1 MHTRRNFYMK
11 FTKSIAVMAA
21 ISVGIMFA
29 VTANVDANAKVKHT
43 VQNGDTIS
51 GLSQQYHV
59 SQKKIQKANKGKD
72 INTIYVGEVFVF
84 DGKGHVKIDKNS
96 AKAPVNT
103 NSSNANTQTTA
114 SAANTSSVAAPQAT
128 TQSAAPVQQAPSAPV
143 AAAAPTSPTPAASA
157 PVASNGTMDGIAQAE
172 SGNNYNAR
180 NGQYIGKYQL
190 SASYL
195 NGDYSPAHQ
204 EEVAQQYAVSRY
216 GSVQAAAAYHAAH
229 GSW

>member
-1 MHTRRNFYMK
+1 MK

-143 AAAAPTSPTPAASA
+143 AAAAPTSPAPAASA
-157 PVASNGTMDGIAQAE
+157 PVASNGTMAGIAQAE

>member
-1 MHTRRNFYMK
+1 MK

-143 AAAAPTSPTPAASA
+143 AAAAPTSPAPAASA

>member
-1 MHTRRNFYMK
+1 MK

-128 TQSAAPVQQAPSAPV
+128 TQSAAPIQQAPSAPV
-143 AAAAPTSPTPAASA
+143 AAAAPTSPAPAASA

>member
-1 MHTRRNFYMK
+1 MK

-29 VTANVDANAKVKHT
+29 VTANVDANTKVKHT

-103 NSSNANTQTTA
+103 NSNNASTQTTA

-128 TQSAAPVQQAPSAPV
+128 TQSSAAPVQQAPTAP
-143 AAAAPTSPTPAASA
+143 APAASA

>member
-1 MHTRRNFYMK
+1 MK

-103 NSSNANTQTTA
+103 NSNNANTQTTA
-114 SAANTSSVAAPQAT
+114 SAANTGSVAAPQAT

-143 AAAAPTSPTPAASA
+143 AAAAPTSPAPAASA

>member
-1 MHTRRNFYMK
+1 MK

-128 TQSAAPVQQAPSAPV
+128 TQSAAPVQQAPV
-143 AAAAPTSPTPAASA
+143 AAAAPTSPAPAASA

>member
-1 MHTRRNFYMK
+1 MK

-29 VTANVDANAKVKHT
+29 VAANVDANAKVKHT

-103 NSSNANTQTTA
+103 NSNNANTQTTA
-114 SAANTSSVAAPQAT
+114 SAANTNSVAAPQAT
-128 TQSAAPVQQAPSAPV
+128 TQSAAPVQQAPV
-143 AAAAPTSPTPAASA
+143 AAAAPTSPAPAASA

>member
-1 MHTRRNFYMK
+1 MK
-11 FTKSIAVMAA
+11 FTKSIAAMAA

-103 NSSNANTQTTA
+103 NSNNANTQTTA
-114 SAANTSSVAAPQAT
+114 SAANTNSVAAPQAT
-128 TQSAAPVQQAPSAPV
+128 TQSAAPVQQAPV
-143 AAAAPTSPTPAASA
+143 AAAAPTSPAPAASA

>member
-1 MHTRRNFYMK
+1 M
-11 FTKSIAVMAA
+11 
-21 ISVGIMFA
+21 
-29 VTANVDANAKVKHT
+29 
-43 VQNGDTIS
+43 
-51 GLSQQYHV
+51 

-143 AAAAPTSPTPAASA
+143 AAAAPTSPAPAASA

>member
-1 MHTRRNFYMK
+1 MK
-11 FTKSIAVMAA
+11 FTKSIAAMAA

-114 SAANTSSVAAPQAT
+114 SAANTNSVAAPQAT
-128 TQSAAPVQQAPSAPV
+128 TQSAAPVQQAPV
-143 AAAAPTSPTPAASA
+143 AAAAPTSPAPAASA

>member
-1 MHTRRNFYMK
+1 MK
-11 FTKSIAVMAA
+11 FTKSIAAMAA

-103 NSSNANTQTTA
+103 NSNNANTQTTA

-128 TQSAAPVQQAPSAPV
+128 TQSAAPVQQAPV
-143 AAAAPTSPTPAASA
+143 AAAAPTSPAPAASA

>member
-1 MHTRRNFYMK
+1 MK

-143 AAAAPTSPTPAASA
+143 AAASPTSPAPAASA

>member
-1 MHTRRNFYMK
+1 MK

-103 NSSNANTQTTA
+103 NSNNANTQTTA

-128 TQSAAPVQQAPSAPV
+128 TQSAAPVQQAPTAPV
-143 AAAAPTSPTPAASA
+143 QQAPTAPAPAASA

-190 SASYL
+190 LASYL

>member
-1 MHTRRNFYMK
+1 MK
-11 FTKSIAVMAA
+11 FTKSIAAMAA

-103 NSSNANTQTTA
+103 NSNNANTQTTT
-114 SAANTSSVAAPQAT
+114 SAANTNSVAAPQAT
-128 TQSAAPVQQAPSAPV
+128 TQSAAPVQQAPV
-143 AAAAPTSPTPAASA
+143 AAAAPTSPAPAASA

>member
-1 MHTRRNFYMK
+1 MK

-29 VTANVDANAKVKHT
+29 VTANVDANTKVKHT

-103 NSSNANTQTTA
+103 NSNNASTQTTA

-128 TQSAAPVQQAPSAPV
+128 TQSAAPQATTQSSAAPVQQAPTAP
-143 AAAAPTSPTPAASA
+143 APAASA

>member
-103 NSSNANTQTTA
+103 NSNNANTQTTA
-114 SAANTSSVAAPQAT
+114 SAANTNSVAAPQAT
-128 TQSAAPVQQAPSAPV
+128 TQSAAPVQQAPV
-143 AAAAPTSPTPAASA
+143 AAAAPTSPAPAASA

>member
-1 MHTRRNFYMK
+1 MK
-11 FTKSIAVMAA
+11 FTKSIAAMAA

-72 INTIYVGEVFVF
+72 INAIYVGEVFVF

-103 NSSNANTQTTA
+103 NSNNANTQTTA
-114 SAANTSSVAAPQAT
+114 SAANTNSVAAPQAT
-128 TQSAAPVQQAPSAPV
+128 TQSAAPVQQAPV
-143 AAAAPTSPTPAASA
+143 AAAAPTSPAPAASA

>member
-1 MHTRRNFYMK
+1 MK

-29 VTANVDANAKVKHT
+29 VAANVDANAKVKHT

-103 NSSNANTQTTA
+103 NSNNVNTQTTA
-114 SAANTSSVAAPQAT
+114 SAANTNSVAAPQAT

-143 AAAAPTSPTPAASA
+143 AAAAPTSPAPAASA

>member
-1 MHTRRNFYMK
+1 MK
-11 FTKSIAVMAA
+11 FTKSIAAMSA

-103 NSSNANTQTTA
+103 NSNNANTQTTA

-128 TQSAAPVQQAPSAPV
+128 TQSSAAPVQQAPTAP
-143 AAAAPTSPTPAASA
+143 APAASA

>member
-1 MHTRRNFYMK
+1 MK

-114 SAANTSSVAAPQAT
+114 SAANTSSVAANTSSVAANTSSVAAPQAT
-128 TQSAAPVQQAPSAPV
+128 TQSAAPVQQASTAP
-143 AAAAPTSPTPAASA
+143 APAASA

>member
-1 MHTRRNFYMK
+1 MK
-11 FTKSIAVMAA
+11 FTKSIAAMAA

-103 NSSNANTQTTA
+103 NSNNANTQITA
-114 SAANTSSVAAPQAT
+114 SAANTNSVAAPQAT
-128 TQSAAPVQQAPSAPV
+128 TQSAAPVQQAPV
-143 AAAAPTSPTPAASA
+143 AAAAPTSPAPAASA

>member
-1 MHTRRNFYMK
+1 MK
-11 FTKSIAVMAA
+11 FTKSIAAMAA

-103 NSSNANTQTTA
+103 NSNNANTQTTA

-128 TQSAAPVQQAPSAPV
+128 TQSSAAPVQQAPT
-143 AAAAPTSPTPAASA
+143 APTAPTPAASA

>member
-1 MHTRRNFYMK
+1 MK
-11 FTKSIAVMAA
+11 FTKSIAAMAA

-103 NSSNANTQTTA
+103 NSNNANTQTTA
-114 SAANTSSVAAPQAT
+114 NAANTSSVAAPQAT

-143 AAAAPTSPTPAASA
+143 ATQAPAQQAPVASA

-180 NGQYIGKYQL
+180 NGQYVGKYQL

>member
-1 MHTRRNFYMK
+1 MK

-103 NSSNANTQTTA
+103 NSNNANTQTTA
-114 SAANTSSVAAPQAT
+114 SAANTNSVAAPQAT
-128 TQSAAPVQQAPSAPV
+128 TQSAAPVQQAPV
-143 AAAAPTSPTPAASA
+143 AAAAPTSPAPAASA

>member
-1 MHTRRNFYMK
+1 MK

-51 GLSQQYHV
+51 GLSQQYNV

-103 NSSNANTQTTA
+103 NSNNANTQTTA
-114 SAANTSSVAAPQAT
+114 SAANTNSVAAPQAT
-128 TQSAAPVQQAPSAPV
+128 TQSAAPQATTQSSAAPVQQAPTAP
-143 AAAAPTSPTPAASA
+143 APAASA

>member
-1 MHTRRNFYMK
+1 MK

-103 NSSNANTQTTA
+103 NSNNANTQTTA
-114 SAANTSSVAAPQAT
+114 SAANTNSVAAPQAT
-128 TQSAAPVQQAPSAPV
+128 TQSAVPQATTQSSAAPVQQAPTAP
-143 AAAAPTSPTPAASA
+143 APAASA

>member
-1 MHTRRNFYMK
+1 MK

-128 TQSAAPVQQAPSAPV
+128 TQNAAPVQQAPSAPV
-143 AAAAPTSPTPAASA
+143 AAAAPTSPAPAASA

>member
-1 MHTRRNFYMK
+1 MK

-59 SQKKIQKANKGKD
+59 SQKKIQKSNKGKD

-143 AAAAPTSPTPAASA
+143 AAASPAQAASA

>member
-1 MHTRRNFYMK
+1 MK
-11 FTKSIAVMAA
+11 FTKSIAAMAA

-143 AAAAPTSPTPAASA
+143 AAAAPTSPAPAASA

>member
-1 MHTRRNFYMK
+1 
-11 FTKSIAVMAA
+11 MAA

-143 AAAAPTSPTPAASA
+143 AAAAPTSPAPAASA

>member
-1 MHTRRNFYMK
+1 MK

-103 NSSNANTQTTA
+103 NSNNANTQTTA
-114 SAANTSSVAAPQAT
+114 SAANTNSVAAPQAT
-128 TQSAAPVQQAPSAPV
+128 TQSAAPQATTQSSAAPVQQAPTAP
-143 AAAAPTSPTPAASA
+143 APAASA

>member
-1 MHTRRNFYMK
+1 MK

-103 NSSNANTQTTA
+103 NSNNANTQTTA

-143 AAAAPTSPTPAASA
+143 AAAAPTSPAPAASA

>member
-1 MHTRRNFYMK
+1 MK

-143 AAAAPTSPTPAASA
+143 AAVAPTSPAPAASA

>member
-1 MHTRRNFYMK
+1 MK

-29 VTANVDANAKVKHT
+29 VAANVDANAKVKHT

-103 NSSNANTQTTA
+103 NSNNANTQTTA
-114 SAANTSSVAAPQAT
+114 SAANTNSVAAPQAT

-143 AAAAPTSPTPAASA
+143 AAAAPTSPAPAASA

>member
-1 MHTRRNFYMK
+1 MK

-143 AAAAPTSPTPAASA
+143 AAAAPAPAASA

>member
-128 TQSAAPVQQAPSAPV
+128 TQNAAPVQQAPSAPV
-143 AAAAPTSPTPAASA
+143 AAAAPTSPAPAASA

>member
-1 MHTRRNFYMK
+1 MK

-143 AAAAPTSPTPAASA
+143 AAAVPTSPAPAASA

>member
-1 MHTRRNFYMK
+1 MK

-29 VTANVDANAKVKHT
+29 VAANVDANAKVKHT

-114 SAANTSSVAAPQAT
+114 SAANTNSVAAPQAT
-128 TQSAAPVQQAPSAPV
+128 TQSAAPVQQAPV
-143 AAAAPTSPTPAASA
+143 AAAAPTSPAPAASA

>member
-1 MHTRRNFYMK
+1 MK